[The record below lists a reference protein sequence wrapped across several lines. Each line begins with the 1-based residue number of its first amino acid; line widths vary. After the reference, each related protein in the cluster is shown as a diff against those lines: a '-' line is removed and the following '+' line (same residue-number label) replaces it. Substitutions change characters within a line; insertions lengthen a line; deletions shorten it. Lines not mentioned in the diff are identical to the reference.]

1 MNPDAEILRFM
12 SNHGFTHA
20 PPFVG
25 AVELRSAGSQPRV
38 IALALGM
45 VRHEGDAWTF
55 ALAELQKYFARGL
68 AEGFDASPLA
78 GLSHLDLTPA
88 PEEAASLVGNDFL

>member
-55 ALAELQKYFARGL
+55 ALAELRNYYAGAL
-68 AEGFDASPLA
+68 AQGFDASPFT
-78 GLSHLDLTPA
+78 GLSPLAFDPPPEPA
-88 PEEAASLVGNDFL
+88 VALVGDNFL